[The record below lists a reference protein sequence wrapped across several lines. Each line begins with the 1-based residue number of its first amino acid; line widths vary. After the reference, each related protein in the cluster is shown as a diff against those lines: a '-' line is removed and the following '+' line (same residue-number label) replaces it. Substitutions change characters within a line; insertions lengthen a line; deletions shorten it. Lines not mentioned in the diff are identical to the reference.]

1 MMTPELP
8 IKILGM
14 GRYLP
19 RTQVLSTKLDEKLGL
34 PKGSVEQKS
43 GLFSRY
49 FAAPDETSSY
59 MASRAAID
67 AIGHANVPLASIDLI
82 IAACGVGEQLLPCTA
97 ALVQRQLG
105 LEHSGIACFD
115 VNSTCLS
122 FITALDIAA
131 HLLTHQRF
139 NRALIVSSERPSVGL
154 NWSDLESS
162 TIFGD
167 GAAACIVEKSNDH
180 GRILAFHMETNSI
193 GADYCRVEA
202 GGTSYPPA
210 SDYDKTLGLFKMDG
224 KKVFKLA
231 SQMVGD
237 MQQALL
243 RKANIGLGEIDWV
256 VPHQASQLAMNHIR
270 KRLGIAPAKFVD
282 IFKSHGNQMA
292 ASVPTVLHHL
302 IHQQNIK
309 RGQRIYLLGTGAGIS
324 AAGMILE
331 Y

>member
-8 IKILGM
+8 IKILGI

-19 RTQVLSTKLDEKLGL
+19 RTQVLSTKLDDDLGL
-34 PKGSVEQKS
+34 PEGSVEKKS

-49 FAAPDETSSY
+49 FSAHDETTSY
-59 MASRAAID
+59 MASRAALA
-67 AIGHANVPLASIDLI
+67 AIEHANVSLSSIDLI

-154 NWSDLESS
+154 NWNDLESS

-167 GAAACIVEKSNDH
+167 GAAACIVENSKDH
-180 GRILAFHMETNSI
+180 GRILAFHMETYSI

-202 GGTSYPPA
+202 GGTSHAPA

-224 KKVFKLA
+224 KKVFRLA
-231 SQMVGD
+231 SQMIGD
-237 MQQALL
+237 MQQTLL
-243 RKANIGLGEIDWV
+243 RKANIGLDEIDWV

-270 KRLGIAPAKFVD
+270 KRLGIAPEKFVD
-282 IFKSHGNQMA
+282 IFKTHGNQMA
-292 ASVPTVLHHL
+292 ASIPTVLHYL
-302 IHQQNIK
+302 IHHQGLKQ
-309 RGQRIYLLGTGAGIS
+309 GQRIYLLGTGAGIS